1 MVFSSQTWT
10 MISSGERA
18 QPEVAMHVATGL
30 RVLDTARRSLISR
43 NAALAHV
50 VLAFEGEA
58 RSGPREM
65 SPMGRADAVGER
77 LIDCAMRVGELARV
91 AWRRDRVPPDEDAL
105 RWLVAIL
112 DGVIEDA
119 PVAAAGSVAQLADL
133 SERIL
138 QAERRAIV
146 LSRESELR
154 RSMWLVS

>member
-1 MVFSSQTWT
+1 ME
-10 MISSGERA
+10 I
-18 QPEVAMHVATGL
+18 HVATGL
-30 RVLDTARRSLISR
+30 RMLDTARRSLVGR

-58 RSGPREM
+58 RSGLRSM
-65 SPMGRADAVGER
+65 SPTGRADAVGER

-91 AWRRDRVPPDEDAL
+91 AWRRDRVPPDDDAL
-105 RWLVAIL
+105 RRLVAII
-112 DGVIEDA
+112 DGVIDDA
-119 PVAAAGSVAQLADL
+119 PVAAAGSVAQLSDL
-133 SERIL
+133 PERIL